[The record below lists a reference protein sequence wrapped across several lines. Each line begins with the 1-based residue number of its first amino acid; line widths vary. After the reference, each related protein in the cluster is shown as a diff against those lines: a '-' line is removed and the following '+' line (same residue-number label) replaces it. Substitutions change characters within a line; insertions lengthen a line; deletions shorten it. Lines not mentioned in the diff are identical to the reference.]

1 MNETREVIKHSAAI
15 QIENKINLL
24 QRRVWNVLLANA
36 YDKLTMEDSY
46 SIKVSELMDTL
57 EYQSKNERHLKESLK
72 ALVKCDLEWNILDKD
87 KTISWGVT
95 TLIPEARIEN
105 GVCSTRIVH
114 S

>member
-1 MNETREVIKHSAAI
+1 MPSSSLGRMVESKYPLVGEFIKDT
-15 QIENKINLL
+15 ENPPNGWMKE
-24 QRRVWNVLLANA
+24 A
-36 YDKLTMEDSY
+36 
-46 SIKVSELMDTL
+46 L
-57 EYQSKNERHLKESLK
+57 EYLLTETMNQ
-72 ALVKCDLEWNILDKD
+72 CDLEWNILDKD